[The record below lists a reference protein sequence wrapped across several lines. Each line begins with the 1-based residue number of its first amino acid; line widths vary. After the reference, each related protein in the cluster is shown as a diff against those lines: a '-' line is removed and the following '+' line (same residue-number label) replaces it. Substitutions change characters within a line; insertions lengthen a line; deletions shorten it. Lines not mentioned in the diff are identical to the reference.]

1 MSKIQNPGGRV
12 VVVGAGMGGLC
23 SAISLAGA
31 GFEVTVLERQSYPGG
46 KMREVQAAA
55 RAVDSGP
62 TVFTMKWVFEQ
73 LFDQAGLSFDDHV
86 SLIPAEILARHG
98 WRDGSALD
106 LFANVEQSVEAIR
119 AFAGAEN
126 ADGYR
131 RFAHDSERVFKTLQH
146 SYINAPRP
154 NPMQLAGRIGPLNI
168 GEMLALKPFSS
179 LWNALGSY
187 FPDQRLRQLFGR
199 YATYCGSSPY
209 QAPATLMLVAHVEQD
224 GVWFVDGGMHALARA
239 LGGAAQRLG
248 ATIRYGAEVQGL
260 SASRSGIDGVLLAD
274 GERIDTDNVIF
285 NGDASALAKLLPAAA
300 APKPVPAAARS
311 LSALTWSMRAKTSGF
326 PLSRH
331 SVFFSDNYRAEFD
344 TIFRD
349 RSLPEQPTVYI
360 CAQDRDDVGNLADGA
375 EAGERLL
382 CLINAPADGDT
393 HRFTK
398 DEVDQW
404 LGKTCAHLQ
413 HCGLTLDPLSA
424 IPTGPADFEALFPGS
439 GGALYGRA
447 SHGWMASFQ
456 RQGSRTKI
464 PGLYLA
470 GGSVHP
476 GPGVPMAA
484 LSGKLAADSLV
495 ADRASTPRS
504 RPAATSGGTST
515 G

>member
-1 MSKIQNPGGRV
+1 MSKIQNRGERV
-12 VVVGAGMGGLC
+12 VVVGAGMGGL
-23 SAISLAGA
+23 SGAIALAGA

-46 KMREVQAAA
+46 KMREVEAAT
-55 RAVDSGP
+55 RPVDSGP
-62 TVFTMKWVFEQ
+62 TVFTMKWVFDA

-86 SLIPAEILARHG
+86 SLMPAEILARHG

-106 LFANVEQSVEAIR
+106 LFADVEQTVEAINT
-119 AFAGAEN
+119 FAGAEN

-131 RFAHDSERVFKTLQH
+131 RFARDSERVFKTLQH
-146 SYINAPRP
+146 SYINAPRTG
-154 NPMQLAGRIGPLNI
+154 PMQLAGRIGPLNI
-168 GEMLALKPFSS
+168 SEMLALKPFSS
-179 LWNALGSY
+179 LWSALGGY
-187 FPDQRLRQLFGR
+187 FPDYRLQQLFGR

-224 GVWFVDGGMHALARA
+224 GVWFVEGGMHALARA
-239 LGGAAQRLG
+239 LADAAVRLG
-248 ATIRYGAEVQGL
+248 ATVRYNADIATISTT
-260 SASRSGIDGVLLAD
+260 SAGVDAVLLTD
-274 GERIDTDNVIF
+274 GERIGADNIIF
-285 NGDASALAKLLPAAA
+285 NGDASVLATMLPTA

-311 LSALTWSMRAKTSGF
+311 LSALTWSMRARTQGF

-331 SVFFSDNYRAEFD
+331 TVFFSDNYRAEFD

-349 RSLPEQPTVYI
+349 RALPGQPTVYI
-360 CAQDRDDVGNLADGA
+360 CAQDRDDAGNLAVGA
-375 EAGERLL
+375 EEGERLL

-404 LGKTCAHLQ
+404 LGKTRDHLEQ
-413 HCGLTLDPLSA
+413 CGLSLEPISA

-439 GGALYGRA
+439 GGAIYGRA

-484 LSGKLAADSLV
+484 LSGKLAAESLV
-495 ADRASTPRS
+495 ADRASTRRS
-504 RPAATSGGTST
+504 RPAAISGGTST